1 LIPVVLY
8 IYYWDQLSD
17 DALRRSSNMLT
28 RFISLFRRNTTPAW
42 LRRRLGLK
50 EGN

>member
-1 LIPVVLY
+1 MF
-8 IYYWDQLSD
+8 Q
-17 DALRRSSNMLT
+17 LT

-50 EGN
+50 EGR